1 MILLRFFPILIMTS
15 VFIYSCEVETQ
26 KLSQKDVTFF
36 GTGKVSRYQQFKDG
50 SHEILRPLFFA
61 EIFISTDG
69 IVKNA
74 KIKFPEFLDITKE
87 LQYRYSESDEI
98 GDVMYLSGFA
108 KNYEDL
114 EVEFP
119 MGDYSFSFET
129 SEGIV
134 RDSVVSY
141 KDKSFP
147 VHPKIIFKQK
157 NKVIPID
164 KVNPQ
169 EELIITWPKFS
180 EGKADKNGLLDDPIF
195 VAIDSCK
202 IEDIVHSGRPFEKN
216 GYLTF
221 RADQYVV
228 AAGVLEPGQRYS
240 MYVEHAIFTDTQN
253 ENGMPAFATLASST
267 YMDFNTTGTVDP
279 DYCQP

>member
-1 MILLRFFPILIMTS
+1 MFRILLILILTS
-15 VFIYSCEVETQ
+15 VFIYSCEIETQ
-26 KLSQKDVTFF
+26 TLSQKDVTFF
-36 GTGKVSRYQQFKDG
+36 GTGKVSRYQQIKDG
-50 SHEILRPLFFA
+50 SHKILKPLFFA
-61 EIFISTDG
+61 EIFISTNG
-69 IVKNA
+69 VVKNA
-74 KIKFPEFLDITKE
+74 KIKFPKFLDITEE
-87 LQYRYSESDEI
+87 LKYRYSESDEI

-108 KNYEDL
+108 ENYEDL
-114 EVEFP
+114 EIKFP

-129 SEGIV
+129 SEGTV

-147 VHPKIIFKQK
+147 IHPKIILKQL
-157 NKVIPID
+157 NKVISID
-164 KVNPQ
+164 QVDPK
-169 EELIITWPKFS
+169 EELIITWPIFS
-180 EGKADKNGLLDDPIF
+180 EGRADENGLLDDPIF

-202 IEDIVHSGRPFEKN
+202 IEDVVHSGRPFEKN

-221 RADQYVV
+221 RANQYIV
-228 AAGVLEPGQRYS
+228 AAGTLEPGQKYS

-267 YMDFNTTGTVDP
+267 YMDFNTTGIIDP

>member
-1 MILLRFFPILIMTS
+1 MILLRFFLILIMTS

-26 KLSQKDVTFF
+26 QLSQKDVTFF

-108 KNYEDL
+108 KNYQDL

-129 SEGIV
+129 SLYSILSSSG
-134 RDSVVSY
+134 
-141 KDKSFP
+141 
-147 VHPKIIFKQK
+147 
-157 NKVIPID
+157 NKLSCFI
-164 KVNPQ
+164 Q
-169 EELIITWPKFS
+169 LSLIITPITISYHLFS
-180 EGKADKNGLLDDPIF
+180 
-195 VAIDSCK
+195 
-202 IEDIVHSGRPFEKN
+202 
-216 GYLTF
+216 TF
-221 RADQYVV
+221 
-228 AAGVLEPGQRYS
+228 
-240 MYVEHAIFTDTQN
+240 F
-253 ENGMPAFATLASST
+253 
-267 YMDFNTTGTVDP
+267 
-279 DYCQP
+279 

>member
-1 MILLRFFPILIMTS
+1 MTS

-50 SHEILRPLFFA
+50 SHEILRQLFFA

-119 MGDYSFSFET
+119 MGDY
-129 SEGIV
+129 
-134 RDSVVSY
+134 
-141 KDKSFP
+141 
-147 VHPKIIFKQK
+147 
-157 NKVIPID
+157 
-164 KVNPQ
+164 
-169 EELIITWPKFS
+169 
-180 EGKADKNGLLDDPIF
+180 
-195 VAIDSCK
+195 
-202 IEDIVHSGRPFEKN
+202 
-216 GYLTF
+216 
-221 RADQYVV
+221 
-228 AAGVLEPGQRYS
+228 
-240 MYVEHAIFTDTQN
+240 
-253 ENGMPAFATLASST
+253 
-267 YMDFNTTGTVDP
+267 
-279 DYCQP
+279 